1 MSLPKKYGH
10 VYRTKNT
17 SVIFHLLAVR
27 EKLKQTQNG
36 MEEEGMLLLQAFTT
50 IWHNDIEVV
59 WKENWYDKEG
69 EIFRQENHFD
79 SM

>member
-1 MSLPKKYGH
+1 MNWFIDTRWTLLDLL
-10 VYRTKNT
+10 
-17 SVIFHLLAVR
+17 ILAVR

-50 IWHNDIEVV
+50 IWHNDIKVV

-69 EIFRQENHFD
+69 ELFRQENRFW
-79 SM
+79 